1 MKMRGDCV
9 YLQVL
14 VQMYLRGWDSRTL
27 AEKAGL
33 TYTSVRRKLRGLS
46 PLHLE
51 EARRIQQA
59 LDCGMS
65 LDALFARKDE
75 AA

>member
-14 VQMYLRGWDSRTL
+14 VQMYLRGWDSRVL

-51 EARRIQQA
+51 EARRIQEA
-59 LDCGMS
+59 LDCGLS
-65 LDALFARKDE
+65 LDALFARRDS

>member
-14 VQMYLRGWDSRTL
+14 VQMYLKGWDSRML
-27 AEKAGL
+27 AEKTGL

-46 PLHLE
+46 TLHLE
-51 EARRIQQA
+51 EARRIQQV
-59 LDCGMS
+59 LDCGLS
-65 LDALFARKDE
+65 LDALFARKDS